1 MQSSLHSGSRRMVV
15 VQMMLGPQPH
25 DDLFEQM
32 ARLCEDPEI
41 DLLQHRDFHLPIA
54 EYSICKWQLRVALQ

>member
-1 MQSSLHSGSRRMVV
+1 MVV